1 MGHDVKA
8 ENACDR
14 RVELICSDDFDNALK
29 SGSERCIEIEG
40 TIKERDKA
48 NYATFYDIMLRG
60 NPEMES
66 ISDKRKST
74 RTPQEEEAFN
84 AFRKRVRSQY
94 RMVRDFIFVDEDES
108 VDGDGVN
115 SDVPKKLSKLV
126 ETIANVAQ
134 LLEYTGNDMLF
145 TLLRERGV
153 TLGVVPLEDAAPAF
167 ASDSVR
173 DAVKDV
179 FDTACEIQGERN
191 GKRREITESV
201 FDEEVPKELQY
212 DKDVNPVGITRSDFA
227 KLVSVQTRRA
237 KALEAEAREKVDEK
251 ITDAAE
257 EKRFEIERSRLM
269 MEKYSQLLE
278 AEDVNNGNG

>member
-1 MGHDVKA
+1 MKSIQSMDFQTKARQEQPTMGHDVKA

-94 RMVRDFIFVDEDES
+94 RMVRDFIWCFS
-108 VDGDGVN
+108 CKTCFN
-115 SDVPKKLSKLV
+115 
-126 ETIANVAQ
+126 
-134 LLEYTGNDMLF
+134 
-145 TLLRERGV
+145 
-153 TLGVVPLEDAAPAF
+153 
-167 ASDSVR
+167 
-173 DAVKDV
+173 
-179 FDTACEIQGERN
+179 
-191 GKRREITESV
+191 
-201 FDEEVPKELQY
+201 
-212 DKDVNPVGITRSDFA
+212 
-227 KLVSVQTRRA
+227 
-237 KALEAEAREKVDEK
+237 
-251 ITDAAE
+251 
-257 EKRFEIERSRLM
+257 
-269 MEKYSQLLE
+269 
-278 AEDVNNGNG
+278 